1 MKKIN
6 LIKIPIILV
15 VICLN
20 YALAAP
26 VSKISIDLSN
36 VMKQISKISNSL
48 NHKHQE
54 QQNLDQAIKISN
66 EAILQSQETL
76 KELIKKRDIDKK
88 QLEQIRSDLFKI
100 HQKIEVTQESIR
112 ISISNI
118 YQQLKLMQNE
128 SSILAGNDSLNYNRK
143 KTYLIAILN
152 IQQKKFQELNLKLNE
167 LNLINNKL
175 QKELDR
181 LNKKLNDITEQKNQ
195 LIAENKDKLVKKQII
210 QQQIVSEQQF
220 LFKLKLREKELN
232 KLIDK
237 ISVSKG
243 ANREYENSS
252 SFLNR
257 KLYKPV
263 NAKILLGFGARR
275 NSIINNGILF
285 EATNNEEV
293 YSIANGRVM
302 FVGNLPGF
310 GQLVVIDNGDNYIAI
325 YSGLIPRVKKGD
337 VVKAGQI
344 IANAGYR
351 SNQPLGGVYFE
362 LRHLGKPVN
371 PSSFGNE

>member
-6 LIKIPIILV
+6 LIKVLILLV

-26 VSKISIDLSN
+26 ASKISIDLSN
-36 VMKQISKISNSL
+36 IMKQISKISNSL

-54 QQNLDQAIKISN
+54 QQNLNQALKTSN

-88 QLEQIRSDLFKI
+88 QLEQIRSDLLKI
-100 HQKIEVTQESIR
+100 NQKIEATQESIR
-112 ISISNI
+112 VSISNI

-128 SSILAGNDSLNYNRK
+128 SSSILAGNDSLNYNRK

-152 IQQKKFQELNLKLNE
+152 LQQKKFRELNLKLNE

-181 LNKKLNDITEQKNQ
+181 LNKKLNDVSEQKNQ
-195 LIAENKDKLVKKQII
+195 LIAENKDKLLKKQII

-232 KLIDK
+232 KLIDE

-243 ANREYENSS
+243 ANREYENNS

-257 KLYKPV
+257 KLYKPI

-275 NSIINNGILF
+275 NNIINNGILF
-285 EATNNEEV
+285 EATNNEQV

-302 FVGNLPGF
+302 FVGSLPGF
-310 GQLVVIDNGDNYIAI
+310 GQLVVIDNKDNYTAI
-325 YSGLIPRVKKGD
+325 YSGLIPKVKNGD
-337 VVKAGQI
+337 VVKAGQV
-344 IANAGYR
+344 IANSGYR

-371 PSSFGNE
+371 PSSFGN